1 MMKTKAV
8 FLLLIAAA
16 LMFTG
21 CGKEEEVP
29 DNFIARVNNSY
40 LTLQDID
47 SMIGMNDW
55 KQMKQKDK
63 SEFIDNWISLQLF
76 ALKSIELGYNEN
88 HVIKKKIENAGTKIL
103 ANSYINSFLSDFE
116 LTEEEKFAY
125 YRAHSAD
132 FAHMVTQ
139 YKVQRIT
146 VKSKDKMKLVL
157 DSLNAGMK
165 FKDAARKYSED
176 NMASKGGYLGFKS
189 RKDLDPIVWNKLGEL
204 QGKYYYG
211 YVELPDH
218 YEIVRYYDTRKVE
231 ATKEYNTV
239 KEEIEETLMA
249 LKQKDIIN
257 NKLENLKE
265 NADIE
270 IMGAL

>member
-1 MMKTKAV
+1 MMKHTAF
-8 FLLLIAAA
+8 FLLIITIVLVIS
-16 LMFTG
+16 G
-21 CGKEEEVP
+21 CGKKEEVP
-29 DNFIARVNNSY
+29 ENFIARVNNSY

-63 SEFIDNWISLQLF
+63 SGFIDNWISLQLF
-76 ALKSIELGYNEN
+76 ALKSIELGYNDN

-116 LTEEEKFAY
+116 LTEEEKFSY

-146 VKSKDKMKLVL
+146 IKNKSKLKIVL

-165 FKDAARKYSED
+165 FKDAARRYSED
-176 NMASKGGYLGFKS
+176 NMASKDGYLGFKS

-204 QGKYYYG
+204 KGKYYYG

-218 YEIVRYYDTRKVE
+218 YEIVRYYDNRKIE
-231 ATKEYNTV
+231 AVKEYNNV

-257 NKLENLKE
+257 NKLDDLKE
-265 NADIE
+265 SADIE